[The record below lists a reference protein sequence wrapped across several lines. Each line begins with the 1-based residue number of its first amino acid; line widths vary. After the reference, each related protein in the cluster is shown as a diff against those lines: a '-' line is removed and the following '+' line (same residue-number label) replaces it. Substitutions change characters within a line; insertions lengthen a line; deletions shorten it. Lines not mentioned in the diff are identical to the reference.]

1 MVCILGGKQTLLG
14 CSSRLSARRFTPF
27 CLPSAE
33 VSWHVDDV
41 LIPQTKADCTLG
53 WSFCFSTHGA
63 AQVPWEKVGDAVC
76 RTGVSIMHFEL
87 KSLPVQEAETLN
99 PFPQLKKALPEPPGN
114 ARMEVSVTASF
125 STHAAPNVNSLH
137 NKIQVNKALIVN

>member
-1 MVCILGGKQTLLG
+1 MLG
-14 CSSRLSARRFTPF
+14 CSSQLSARRLTPF

-41 LIPQTKADCTLG
+41 LILQTKAACTLS
-53 WSFCFSTHGA
+53 WSFCFSTHRA

-76 RTGVSIMHFEL
+76 RTGVSIIAFEL

-99 PFPQLKKALPEPPGN
+99 PFPQLKKDLPEPPGN
-114 ARMEVSVTASF
+114 ARMEVAVTTSLL
-125 STHAAPNVNSLH
+125 THAAPNVNSLH
-137 NKIQVNKALIVN
+137 NKIQTHKALIAN